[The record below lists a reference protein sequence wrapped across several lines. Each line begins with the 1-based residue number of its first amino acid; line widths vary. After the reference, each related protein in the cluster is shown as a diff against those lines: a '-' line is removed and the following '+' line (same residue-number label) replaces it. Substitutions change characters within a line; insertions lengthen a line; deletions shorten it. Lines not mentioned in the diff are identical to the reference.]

1 MIIHARKMLTVDDA
15 VWSGLGRVTPASVG
29 HYAVNGLIDG
39 AIRAMVPGT
48 RLLGRAVTLRQPF
61 PDSIPV
67 HIAFDHLAEGDVL
80 VVDRAGDSRIGCL
93 GEMTVRMGRAK
104 GLAGFVVDG
113 TITDIVELRQ
123 LGLPIYARGTTVA
136 ATKVLNVEGAEL
148 FGPVT
153 IGGCV
158 VRTGDIVFGDENG
171 ILVIPPD
178 DPQLAAMVND
188 AIAYEAKEVGWRR
201 EIEEGKLLADLSG
214 ARKIIETGGHG
225 RH

>member
-1 MIIHARKMLTVDDA
+1 MIVHERTTPAVDPQ
-15 VWSGLGRVTPASVG
+15 VWAGLGRVTPASIG
-29 HYAVNGLIDG
+29 HYATNGLIDG
-39 AIRAMVPGT
+39 AIRAMVPGK

-61 PDSIPV
+61 ADSIPV
-67 HIAFDHLAEGDVL
+67 HIAFDYLAKGDVL
-80 VVDRAGDSRIGCL
+80 AIDRGGDYRIGCL
-93 GEMTVRMGRAK
+93 GEMTVRMGKAR

-113 TITDIVELRQ
+113 TITDIVELRE

-171 ILVIPPD
+171 VLVIPPE
-178 DPQLAAMVND
+178 DPQLAKMVSD
-188 AIAYEAKEVGWRR
+188 AIAYEAKEVDWRR
-201 EIEEGKLLADLSG
+201 KIEDGELLADLSG

>member
-1 MIIHARKMLTVDDA
+1 
-15 VWSGLGRVTPASVG
+15 
-29 HYAVNGLIDG
+29 
-39 AIRAMVPGT
+39 
-48 RLLGRAVTLRQPF
+48 
-61 PDSIPV
+61 
-67 HIAFDHLAEGDVL
+67 
-80 VVDRAGDSRIGCL
+80 
-93 GEMTVRMGRAK
+93 MGRAR

-113 TITDIVELRQ
+113 TVTDIVELRA

-158 VRTGDIVFGDENG
+158 VRTGDILLGDENG
-171 ILVIPPD
+171 VLAISPD
-178 DPQLAAMVND
+178 DPDLARMVAD
-188 AIAYEAKEVGWRR
+188 GIAYEAKEAGWRR

-214 ARKIIETGGHG
+214 ARALIESGGHG